1 MTDKDF
7 GSNRQGDLPTEG
19 HDTAIVSGP
28 AEICWPR
35 NEERAAERALNWSA
49 AADLYAVA
57 IAAYPIAQRKDGLAA
72 ADVANLENKRAQ
84 CLRMVAA

>member
-1 MTDKDF
+1 MT
-7 GSNRQGDLPTEG
+7 
-19 HDTAIVSGP
+19 TAQ
-28 AEICWPR
+28 AR
-35 NEERAAERALNWSA
+35 NEARAAERALNWSA